1 MNNVWQLKICSFGV
15 IALKIFL
22 ITVTILTVGGIIS
35 AFFMIPDR
43 WLTWLLW
50 ILCLSLAE
58 FVLFWIGIISV
69 YCTSVQLGIKIR
81 VLGAVLGM
89 IPILNLIFLIKI
101 IRTTSMEVEF
111 EKKKI
116 QVNAARKEEKICET
130 KYPVLLVHGVFFR
143 DYKFPNYW
151 GRIPKELE
159 LNGAEVYFGNQQS
172 AASVEDS
179 GKELVS
185 RIKEIVK
192 ACGCQKV
199 NVIAHSKGG
208 LDIRCAVN
216 QSDIGRYIASITTI
230 NTPHRGCE
238 FAQYLLEKI
247 PVKMQ
252 EKIAGTYNSA
262 MRKLG
267 DKNPDFMA
275 AVNDLTADTC
285 KKMDSG
291 FGIPEGIFCQSVG
304 SKLNK
309 ATNGKFP
316 LNFTYNLVKYFDG
329 PNDGLV
335 SETSFEWGEKYTFI
349 TTDGKRGVSHGDM
362 IDLNRENIDGFDVR
376 EFYVSLVADLKNRG
390 L

>member
-1 MNNVWQLKICSFGV
+1 MNNVWRLKICSFGV

-22 ITVTILTVGGIIS
+22 ITVTILAIGGIIS
-35 AFFMIPDR
+35 AFVMIPDR
-43 WLTWLLW
+43 WITWLLW
-50 ILCLSLAE
+50 ILGLSLAE
-58 FVLFWIGIISV
+58 FVLFWVGIISV

-81 VLGAVLGM
+81 VLGAVFGM

-101 IRTTSMEVEF
+101 ISTASREVEF

-130 KYPVLLVHGVFFR
+130 KYPILLVHGVFFR

-159 LNGAEVYFGNQQS
+159 INGAEVYFGNQQS

-179 GKELVS
+179 GKELDL

-192 ACGCQKV
+192 ACDCQKV

-208 LDIRCAVN
+208 LDIRCAIK
-216 QSDIGRYIASITTI
+216 QGDIGRYIASVTTI

-238 FAQYLLEKI
+238 FAQYLLENI
-247 PVKMQ
+247 PSKMQ
-252 EKIAGTYNSA
+252 EKIANTYNSA

-275 AVNDLTADTC
+275 AVNDLTADAC
-285 KKMDSG
+285 KKMDSE
-291 FGIPEGIFCQSVG
+291 FGIPEGIFCQSIG

-335 SETSFEWGEKYTFI
+335 SEKSFEWGEKYTFI
-349 TTDGKRGVSHGDM
+349 TVDGKRGVSHGDM

>member
-199 NVIAHSKGG
+199 NVIGHSKGG

>member
-35 AFFMIPDR
+35 AFLMIPDR

-159 LNGAEVYFGNQQS
+159 LNGAEVYFGNQ
-172 AASVEDS
+172 
-179 GKELVS
+179 
-185 RIKEIVK
+185 
-192 ACGCQKV
+192 
-199 NVIAHSKGG
+199 
-208 LDIRCAVN
+208 
-216 QSDIGRYIASITTI
+216 
-230 NTPHRGCE
+230 
-238 FAQYLLEKI
+238 
-247 PVKMQ
+247 
-252 EKIAGTYNSA
+252 
-262 MRKLG
+262 
-267 DKNPDFMA
+267 
-275 AVNDLTADTC
+275 
-285 KKMDSG
+285 
-291 FGIPEGIFCQSVG
+291 
-304 SKLNK
+304 
-309 ATNGKFP
+309 
-316 LNFTYNLVKYFDG
+316 
-329 PNDGLV
+329 
-335 SETSFEWGEKYTFI
+335 
-349 TTDGKRGVSHGDM
+349 
-362 IDLNRENIDGFDVR
+362 
-376 EFYVSLVADLKNRG
+376 
-390 L
+390 

>member
-81 VLGAVLGM
+81 VLGAVFGM

-192 ACGCQKV
+192 DCGCQKV

-349 TTDGKRGVSHGDM
+349 TTDGKRGVCHGDM

>member
-1 MNNVWQLKICSFGV
+1 M
-15 IALKIFL
+15 
-22 ITVTILTVGGIIS
+22 
-35 AFFMIPDR
+35 
-43 WLTWLLW
+43 
-50 ILCLSLAE
+50 
-58 FVLFWIGIISV
+58 LFRS
-69 YCTSVQLGIKIR
+69 
-81 VLGAVLGM
+81 
-89 IPILNLIFLIKI
+89 
-101 IRTTSMEVEF
+101 
-111 EKKKI
+111 
-116 QVNAARKEEKICET
+116 ARKEEKICET

-267 DKNPDFMA
+267 DKNPNFMA
-275 AVNDLTADTC
+275 AVNDLTADAC

>member
-35 AFFMIPDR
+35 AFLMIPDR

-362 IDLNRENIDGFDVR
+362 IDLNRDNIDGFDVR

>member
-35 AFFMIPDR
+35 AFLMIPDR

-199 NVIAHSKGG
+199 NVIGHSKGG

>member
-43 WLTWLLW
+43 LLTWLLW

-81 VLGAVLGM
+81 VLGAVFGM

-238 FAQYLLEKI
+238 FAQSLLEKI

>member
-81 VLGAVLGM
+81 VLGAVFGM
-89 IPILNLIFLIKI
+89 IPILNLMFLIKI

-192 ACGCQKV
+192 VCGCQKV

-267 DKNPDFMA
+267 DKNPNFMA
-275 AVNDLTADTC
+275 AVNDLTADAC

>member
-1 MNNVWQLKICSFGV
+1 
-15 IALKIFL
+15 
-22 ITVTILTVGGIIS
+22 
-35 AFFMIPDR
+35 
-43 WLTWLLW
+43 
-50 ILCLSLAE
+50 
-58 FVLFWIGIISV
+58 
-69 YCTSVQLGIKIR
+69 
-81 VLGAVLGM
+81 
-89 IPILNLIFLIKI
+89 
-101 IRTTSMEVEF
+101 
-111 EKKKI
+111 
-116 QVNAARKEEKICET
+116 
-130 KYPVLLVHGVFFR
+130 
-143 DYKFPNYW
+143 
-151 GRIPKELE
+151 
-159 LNGAEVYFGNQQS
+159 
-172 AASVEDS
+172 
-179 GKELVS
+179 
-185 RIKEIVK
+185 
-192 ACGCQKV
+192 
-199 NVIAHSKGG
+199 
-208 LDIRCAVN
+208 
-216 QSDIGRYIASITTI
+216 
-230 NTPHRGCE
+230 
-238 FAQYLLEKI
+238 
-247 PVKMQ
+247 MQ

-291 FGIPEGIFCQSVG
+291 FGIHEGIFCQSVG

-329 PNDGLV
+329 PNDCLV